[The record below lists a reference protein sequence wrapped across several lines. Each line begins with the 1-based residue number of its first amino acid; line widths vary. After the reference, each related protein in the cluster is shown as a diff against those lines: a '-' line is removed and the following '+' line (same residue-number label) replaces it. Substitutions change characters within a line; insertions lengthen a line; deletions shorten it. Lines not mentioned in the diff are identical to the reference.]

1 VLERTFTIRANEGFV
16 TMFAPALVAA
26 MMKAAPRV
34 RLRFA
39 PKPDKAP
46 PPCVRGTS
54 ISRSVRLAHQRPKC
68 AAS

>member
-1 VLERTFTIRANEGFV
+1 VHGLAQEARAVLGPANVSVDPAVLERTFTIRANEGFV

-39 PKPDKAP
+39 PKPDKGA
-46 PPCVRGTS
+46 T
-54 ISRSVRLAHQRPKC
+54 LA
-68 AAS
+68 